1 VSLSLVTRG
10 FRVSHVYGLSAG
22 PLWTSMALQ
31 QSTIVSVTTIV
42 TSMFRV
48 PKLFKEDESVL

>member
-1 VSLSLVTRG
+1 
-10 FRVSHVYGLSAG
+10 
-22 PLWTSMALQ
+22 MALQ

>member
-22 PLWTSMALQ
+22 LLWTSVALQ
-31 QSTIVSVTTIV
+31 QSTTVVVTTIA
-42 TSMFRV
+42 TSRFRV
-48 PKLFKEDESVL
+48 PRLFKEDEFVL